1 MMDFDFRDNFDDE
14 FDNAQLCK
22 IKVMGVGGAGNNA
35 VNSMIEYGITS
46 AEFVA
51 VNTDKQ
57 ALMLSKTPIE
67 NRIVIGKNLT
77 GGLGAGSDPEIGARA
92 AEESREDIE
101 KALDG
106 VNLLFIAAGMG
117 GGTGT
122 GAAPVIAKIAR
133 EMGCITVAVV
143 TKPFEFEGRKRQQN
157 ALKGI
162 ANLRKHVDTLVVIP
176 NDKLLSALPQDVS
189 MIGALKFADE
199 TLRQGICGIA
209 DLIATPALIN
219 LDFADV
225 RTIIKDQGLAH
236 MGVGRAKG
244 DNRVLEAAKK
254 AISSPLLET
263 TIEGA
268 KGVILNITG
277 GEDMTLMQ
285 VTEIAKII
293 RETVDDVSAN
303 IIFGANVREDFEE
316 EIEITVIATG
326 FENRERMPRVEQ
338 RFEQPVYER
347 PTYERQEE
355 KDEPRPFSPTSQPK
369 VENDEFSQ
377 PKVENG
383 YGVKTEESPVKHVIP
398 TVNPEHNYGGE
409 REYLPIDDEEV
420 DEKPEKKMPA
430 FMQRLFNKK

>member
-1 MMDFDFRDNFDDE
+1 MKKQEENLIPSCLAFFY
-14 FDNAQLCK
+14 LCTFW
-22 IKVMGVGGAGNNA
+22 GA
-35 VNSMIEYGITS
+35 VH
-46 AEFVA
+46 
-51 VNTDKQ
+51 
-57 ALMLSKTPIE
+57 
-67 NRIVIGKNLT
+67 
-77 GGLGAGSDPEIGARA
+77 
-92 AEESREDIE
+92 
-101 KALDG
+101 G

-133 EMGCITVAVV
+133 EKGCITVAVV

-347 PTYERQEE
+347 PTYERQVE
-355 KDEPRPFSPTSQPK
+355 KDESRPFSPTSQPK

-383 YGVKTEESPVKHVIP
+383 YGAKTEESPVKHVIP

-409 REYLPIDDEEV
+409 REYLPIDDEKV

>member
-133 EMGCITVAVV
+133 EKGCITVAVV

-347 PTYERQEE
+347 PTYERQVE
-355 KDEPRPFSPTSQPK
+355 KDEQSPFSPTSQPK

-383 YGVKTEESPVKHVIP
+383 YGVKPEESPVKHVIP

-409 REYLPIDDEEV
+409 REYLPIDDEKV